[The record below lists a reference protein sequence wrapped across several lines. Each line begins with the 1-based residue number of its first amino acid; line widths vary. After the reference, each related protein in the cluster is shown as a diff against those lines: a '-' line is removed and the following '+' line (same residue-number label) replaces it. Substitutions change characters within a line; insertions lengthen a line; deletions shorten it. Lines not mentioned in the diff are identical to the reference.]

1 MRLPDSQTLAGTSVT
16 RSAMAQRGGLFVA
29 GGVIALV
36 LSFLGVLGSP
46 LNSLAL
52 VAGLVL
58 IYLGV
63 YRMLWAARRKKVDL
77 MVLLAGT
84 WMALI
89 ILAAIFADL
98 LPLGEPEDASQLIIS
113 GAGIQP
119 YLSPFEFSDHI
130 LGTNGNGLDLLARA
144 VYGARVS
151 LVVSFFAVLI
161 GLAIGGSIGVFAGYY
176 RKAVDRTAGIVTNTL
191 LAVPPLILLMA
202 ISTVLEPTV
211 RNMALALSVLTIP
224 TFIRMA
230 RANTIAYSQRE
241 FVTASRALGSSRLRV
256 MVRELVPNV
265 ALPLVSM
272 AVVVASGLIVAE
284 ASLSFLGL
292 GIPAPEPTWGNMI
305 FEVMESETL
314 KNYPFMMLVPGTFLF
329 LTVFSLN
336 LLGERAQK
344 RWDTRSAKL

>member
-1 MRLPDSQTLAGTSVT
+1 MRLPDSETLAGTTTT
-16 RSAMAQRGGLFVA
+16 RKVMATRG
-29 GGVIALV
+29 LV
-36 LSFLGVLGSP
+36 F
-46 LNSLAL
+46 L
-52 VAGLVL
+52 VAGLILLGLGFAGVPAGL
-58 IYLGV
+58 LFTLVGLVCTYLGV
-63 YRMLWAARRKKVDL
+63 YRLLWAWRRRRVDL
-77 MVLLAGT
+77 LVCLAGG
-84 WMALI
+84 WMTLLI
-89 ILAAIFADL
+89 LLAIFASV
-98 LPLGEPEDASQLIIS
+98 LPLGEPEDASKLILS
-113 GAGIQP
+113 GDGIQP
-119 YLSPFEFSDHI
+119 YLKPFEFSNHL

-144 VYGARVS
+144 IFGARVS
-151 LVVSFFAVLI
+151 LVIAFFAVLI
-161 GLAIGGSIGVFAGYY
+161 GLVVGGSIGVFAGYY
-176 RKAVDRTAGIVTNTL
+176 RKAVDRTASIFTNTL

-202 ISTVLEPTV
+202 ISSVLDPTV
-211 RNMALALSVLTIP
+211 RNMAFALSLLTIP

-241 FVTASRALGSSRLRV
+241 FVTAARALGASRFRV
-256 MVRELVPNV
+256 MARELVPNV

-305 FEVMESETL
+305 FEVMESDTL
-314 KNYPFMMLVPGTFLF
+314 ENYPFMMLVPGSFLF